1 PGGWRTLTHCAIAPR
16 SGVGARRYNFSAS
29 AAFRRSPDRTFSA
42 MHSTVIISPDRKG
55 VVPPFLKAVSAKKGY
70 DPFSRHR
77 KRPLEKLQ
85 RAGSCDVVDFGCVP
99 IEQLQI
105 GGFLVAVTAF
115 VFIPCG

>member
-1 PGGWRTLTHCAIAPR
+1 MPSGCLRTRTPSASSPR

-85 RAGSCDVVDFGCVP
+85 SAGSCDIADFGCVP
-99 IEQLQI
+99 IDQVKTDEY
-105 GGFLVAVTAF
+105 
-115 VFIPCG
+115 